1 MRENDRMASTTD
13 ADRHAPTRMHSAV
26 LSPIGDQGR
35 AELVEERL
43 RQAIT
48 GGVLR
53 GGERLPSETELARI
67 LRVSPVTVR
76 EALGMLREERLIT
89 TRRGRNGGSFVTPTT
104 DPTEFARQR
113 LKGLTRLALR
123 DLGLHYLA
131 IGSSCAALAAERAHP
146 NEVDPIRRRLERGLP
161 ADQATW
167 VRHHDEALLELAA
180 LSQSA
185 RLTQEQMKLQAECSP
200 LLALIDDEGKAR
212 AAQVKRLTA
221 VLDAVAAGEPEGAA
235 TAFRTMTRENVER
248 LVALHEDL
256 QLEPDE
262 RTS

>member
-1 MRENDRMASTTD
+1 MASTTASD
-13 ADRHAPTRMHSAV
+13 VHAPTRMHSAV

-53 GGERLPSETELARI
+53 GGERLPSESELARI

-76 EALGMLREERLIT
+76 EALGSLRDRGLIT
-89 TRRGRNGGSFVTPTT
+89 TRRGRNGGSFVTATT

-113 LKGLTRLALR
+113 LRELTRLALR

-131 IGSSCAALAAERAHP
+131 IGSSCVALAAERAHP
-146 NEVDPIRRRLERGLP
+146 NEVIPIRRRLERGLEG
-161 ADQATW
+161 DRVEW
-167 VRHHDEALLELAA
+167 VRHYDESLLELSA

-200 LLALIDDEGKAR
+200 LLALIDDEGVAR
-212 AAQVKRLTA
+212 KAQVTGLGA
-221 VLDAVAAGEPEGAA
+221 VLDAVAAGDPDEAVA
-235 TAFRTMTRENVER
+235 SFRTITRENVER
-248 LVALHEDL
+248 LVTLREDL
-256 QLEPDE
+256 EAETDKQ
-262 RTS
+262 TT

>member
-1 MRENDRMASTTD
+1 MRENGRMASTTA
-13 ADRHAPTRMHSAV
+13 ADTHAPTRMHSAV
-26 LSPIGDQGR
+26 LAPIGDQGR

-48 GGVLR
+48 GGVLG

-76 EALGMLREERLIT
+76 EALGALRERGLIT
-89 TRRGRNGGSFVTPTT
+89 TRRGRNGGSFVTDST
-104 DPTEFARQR
+104 DPTEYARQR
-113 LKGLTRLALR
+113 LRKLTRLALR

-131 IGSSCAALAAERAHP
+131 IGSSCVALAAERAHP
-146 NEVDPIRRRLERGLP
+146 DEVIPIQRRLERGLE
-161 ADQATW
+161 ADRAEW

-200 LLALIDDEGKAR
+200 LLALIDDAGEVRSG
-212 AAQVKRLTA
+212 QVKGLSA
-221 VLDAVAAGEPEGAA
+221 VLEAVSAGDPEAAAA
-235 TAFRTMTRENVER
+235 AFRTITRDNVDH
-248 LVALHEDL
+248 LIALHEEL
-256 QLEPDE
+256 QADGHDDA
-262 RTS
+262 

>member
-1 MRENDRMASTTD
+1 MASTPA
-13 ADRHAPTRMHSAV
+13 ADTHAPTRMHRAV

-53 GGERLPSETELARI
+53 GGERLPSESELARI

-76 EALGMLREERLIT
+76 EALGMLREKRLIT

-104 DPTEFARQR
+104 EPAEFARQR
-113 LKGLTRLALR
+113 LRELTRLALR

-131 IGSSCAALAAERAHP
+131 IGSSCVALAAERAHP
-146 NEVDPIRRRLERGLP
+146 NEVIPIRHRLQRGLD
-161 ADQATW
+161 ADQEAW

-185 RLTQEQMKLQAECSP
+185 RLTQEQMKLQAECSS
-200 LLALIDDEGKAR
+200 LLALIDDGGEVR
-212 AAQVKRLTA
+212 AVQVKGLLA
-221 VLDAVAAGEPEGAA
+221 VLDAVAAGDSESAVE
-235 TAFRTMTRENVER
+235 AFRTVTRENVDR
-248 LVALHEDL
+248 LIALHEEL
-256 QLEPDE
+256 QGEMHQ
-262 RTS
+262 